1 MKAIFKR
8 ELQAYFKTPVG
19 YIFIGMFLLVAAFF
33 FIMYTLLSGI
43 PTVDSIFYN
52 LLSIFMFLIPIL
64 TMRLLS
70 EEKNKKTDQILLTS
84 PISTTSIVLGKFFAA
99 CVVYFAALVFTL
111 LFLVVIA
118 FHGEIVYLQTLC
130 TYLGFILLGMAL
142 IAIGLFISSLTE
154 NQIVAAVITFV
165 VFMLIY
171 LFDSLKDLI
180 TAPFISALLSATSVM
195 SRFDEFNLGILS
207 LGGLVYYI
215 SIIAIFITLTCH
227 ALESRRFK

>member
-33 FIMYTLLSGI
+33 FIMYTLLSAI

-70 EEKNKKTDQILLTS
+70 EEKNKKTDQVLLTS
-84 PISTTSIVLGKFFAA
+84 PISTTEIVLGKFFAA
-99 CVVYFAALVFTL
+99 CVVYFIALAFTL

-130 TYLGFILLGMAL
+130 SYLGFILLGACL
-142 IAIGLFISSLTE
+142 ISIGLFISSLTE
-154 NQIVAAVITFV
+154 NQIVAAVVTFV
-165 VFMLIY
+165 WDGGQV
-171 LFDSLKDLI
+171 
-180 TAPFISALLSATSVM
+180 TSV
-195 SRFDEFNLGILS
+195 
-207 LGGLVYYI
+207 
-215 SIIAIFITLTCH
+215 TL
-227 ALESRRFK
+227 ALTAA